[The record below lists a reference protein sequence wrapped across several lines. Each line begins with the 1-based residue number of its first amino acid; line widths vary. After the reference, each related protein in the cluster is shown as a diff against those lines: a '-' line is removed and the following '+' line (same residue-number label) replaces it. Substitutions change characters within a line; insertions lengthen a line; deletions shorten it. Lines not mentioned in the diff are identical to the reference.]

1 MTKADALSRLR
12 ASESDLRALGV
23 ERLSIFGSTA
33 RDQAGTH
40 SDVDLAVQ
48 FDAAAKIGLF
58 GFAILSDRLESIMAG
73 KVDLVCEPAAK
84 PRVQAGIERDRVR
97 VF

>member
-1 MTKADALSRLR
+1 MTKADALARLHAR
-12 ASESDLRALGV
+12 EADLRALGI

-33 RDQAGTH
+33 RGDAGEQ

-58 GFAILSDRLESIMAG
+58 KFAVISSRLEAIIG
-73 KVDLVCEPAAK
+73 RKVDLVCEPAAK
-84 PRVQAGIERDRVR
+84 PRVQAGIDRDRVC